1 MISNILAFSY
11 FEPFYF
17 TLAEFPVA
25 QMVKNLPAM
34 QDT

>member
-17 TLAEFPVA
+17 ILAGFPGGSD
-25 QMVKNLPAM
+25 VKNLLTM
-34 QDT
+34 WGT